1 MDPISITTAVLGFSG
16 FTISLYKEI
25 KTFVDK
31 TSNAP
36 KEILSIREDTT
47 IIHTTISNLEA
58 ALKEARI
65 RRVVNSDRLAQ
76 KHVNDLVGPLQCCNA
91 TLQCVNDKL
100 REHLRPF
107 NNGNN
112 FRPRYQWWKAR
123 GDFQE
128 LLIRLRSDKE
138 ALSLSMTG
146 LNTFV

>member
-16 FTISLYKEI
+16 STIAIYKGV

-31 TSNAP
+31 TTNAP
-36 KEILSIREDTT
+36 KEIVSIQKDTS
-47 IIHTTISNLEA
+47 IIYTTISNLEE
-58 ALKEARI
+58 ALKETRI
-65 RRVVNSDRLAQ
+65 RNVVDSDRLAQ
-76 KHVNDLVGPLQCCNA
+76 KHVNGLVGPLRRCNG
-91 TLQCVNDKL
+91 TLQSIDDKL

-128 LLIRLRSDKE
+128 LLVRLRSDKE